1 MENPARACDRH
12 VFRSSVKKESMQIYK
27 TEPEAVST
35 TKSIR
40 TFSTLIFAFIAV
52 LFLAGEAPAAGTPIT
67 RIKIDTVPDEYSK
80 TNVRITEPVSM
91 HDFHF
96 EVNPETRRAR
106 VVVECTYP
114 DEPMYE
120 REDDGGGRKPTIA
133 QLPGLKYDVADQ
145 DVAYVANG
153 TTSVCAKVEDHKGLF
168 GRHLRVKS
176 TGTCTVTAED
186 VKHAEDDGWAI
197 QRFKAIDTYFEVR

>member
-1 MENPARACDRH
+1 
-12 VFRSSVKKESMQIYK
+12 MQIYK
-27 TEPEAVST
+27 TEPEAVPT

-52 LFLAGEAPAAGTPIT
+52 LFLAAEALAAGTPIT
-67 RIKIDTVPDEYSK
+67 RIKIDTVPDEYTP
-80 TNVRITEPVSM
+80 TNVTMTEPVSM

-106 VVVECTYP
+106 VVVEYTYP
-114 DEPMYE
+114 DELVNE
-120 REDDGGGRKPTIA
+120 REDDGGGPKPTIA
-133 QLPGLKYDVADQ
+133 QLPGLKYDVTNQ
-145 DVAYVANG
+145 EVVYVANG
-153 TTSVCAKVEDHKGLF
+153 TTAVCAKVENHKGFF

-186 VKHAEDDGWAI
+186 AKHAEDDGWAI